1 MKQDSST
8 DFCTAISPRGSSD
21 NQYVNS
27 FVADLRERRYADI
40 TIRKYLEAVRK
51 FSHWL
56 EQHHLCPAELTDAVV
71 NRYLTALAQSKKPP
85 GVDRRIKIT
94 TALHALLR
102 YLRRQGVIIDRP
114 ESSPAREI
122 EQWLARYD
130 SHLEQAL
137 GLAPTTRQKY
147 LSFATRFLSS
157 ITAAGTPNW
166 SLITSEFVG
175 EFVRQ
180 DAAQRRGNGPQGPA
194 AATRSLLRFLVMQGL
209 IQSGLELA
217 LPRVRRWTHAALPR
231 PLSETERA
239 QVLNAAADGTVIG
252 KRNYAILL
260 LMSRLGLRAK
270 EVSSLRLDDF
280 DWRLGTILIR
290 AGKTHCERLL
300 PLDEQVGWAVV
311 EYLRDSRPVTSH
323 HEVFL
328 TNDAPYQPLRTASAI
343 THIVQRAMARTSLP
357 PRPGG
362 AHLFRHSVATE
373 LVCRGASFKQVADL
387 LGHQSLQTTAIYAKL
402 DLNSLQQVALPWPGG
417 VQ

>member
-8 DFCTAISPRGSSD
+8 DFCSAISSRVSSD
-21 NQYVNS
+21 NQYVDS
-27 FVADLRERRYADI
+27 FVADLREQRYADI
-40 TIRKYLEAVRK
+40 TIQKYLEAVRK
-51 FSHWL
+51 FSRWQ
-56 EQHHLCPAELTDAVV
+56 EQHQVCPAELTDAVI
-71 NRYLTALAQSKKPP
+71 NRYLTALAQSSKPP
-85 GVDRRIKIT
+85 GVAQRIKIT

-102 YLRRQGVIIDRP
+102 HLRRQGVIIDRP
-114 ESSPAREI
+114 MASPPSEI

-130 SHLEQAL
+130 SHLEQVL

-147 LSFATRFLSS
+147 LFFATRFLSS
-157 ITAAGTPNW
+157 IAVAGTPNW
-166 SLITSEFVG
+166 FLITAGLVG

-180 DAAQRRGNGPQGPA
+180 DAAQRRGAGPQGPA
-194 AATRSLLRFLVMQGL
+194 AATRSLLRFLVTQGL
-209 IQSGLELA
+209 IQPGLELA
-217 LPRVRRWTHAALPR
+217 LPHVRRRLHAALPR
-231 PLSETERA
+231 PLSETECA
-239 QVLNAAADGTVIG
+239 QVLNATADGTSIG
-252 KRNYAILL
+252 KRNYAILTL
-260 LMSRLGLRAK
+260 LSRLGLRAK
-270 EVSSLRLDDF
+270 EVARLRLDDF
-280 DWRLGTILIR
+280 DWRLGTILLR

-300 PLDEQVGWAVV
+300 PLDEEVGQAVV
-311 EYLRDSRPVTSH
+311 DYLRNGRPLTSH
-323 HEVFL
+323 PEVFL

-402 DLNSLQQVALPWPGG
+402 DLNSLLQVALPWPGG